1 MSAYI
6 IRRLLLML
14 PTILGASI
22 LIFGIMRILPG
33 DVALMILQAEDPSAQ
48 VDAQAYEQLKQELGL
63 DKPLVVQY
71 AEWIGGVLRG
81 DLGNSLRTRS
91 SVAGEIVQRLPI
103 SLQIALMA
111 SAIGMLLGVPLGV
124 LAAFRQDTWCD
135 YGLRGVAAM
144 GLAMPSFWIGIII
157 LVVGARFFQW
167 SPPIGYNPIWKGL
180 GLNLTQLIW
189 PGMVIGLAQISILSR
204 MTRSSMLEVLR
215 EDYVRTAR
223 AKGLSERLVVL
234 RHALRN
240 AFIPVLTLAGLSLG
254 FSLGGSVV
262 METIFT
268 IPGMGLLFI
277 EAARWRDYT
286 VVQGLVLWMVLVFT
300 FINLLIDLTYS
311 WLDPRIRY

>member
-1 MSAYI
+1 V
-6 IRRLLLML
+6 RRLLLML
-14 PTILGASI
+14 PTIVGASM
-22 LIFGIMRILPG
+22 LIFGIMHILPG
-33 DVALMILQAEDPSAQ
+33 DVALMILQADDPSAE
-48 VDAQAYEQLKQELGL
+48 VDAQAYAQLKQELGL
-63 DKPLVVQY
+63 DKPLMVQY
-71 AEWIGGVLRG
+71 ANWIGGVLRG
-81 DLGNSLRTRS
+81 DLGTSLRSRG
-91 SVAGEIVQRLPI
+91 SVADELVQRLPI

-111 SAIGMLLGVPLGV
+111 SAIGLTLGVPLGM
-124 LAAFRQDTWCD
+124 LAAFRQDTWYD

-144 GLAMPSFWIGIII
+144 GLAMPSFWIGILI

-167 SPPIGYNPIWKGL
+167 SPPIGYNPIWNGL
-180 GLNLTQLIW
+180 GPNLSQLIW
-189 PGMVIGLAQISILSR
+189 PGMVIGIAQISILSR

-262 METIFT
+262 METLFT

-286 VVQGLVLWMVLVFT
+286 VVQGLVLWMVIVFT
-300 FINLLIDLTYS
+300 VINLLIDLMYS

>member
-1 MSAYI
+1 VSNYI
-6 IRRLLLML
+6 IRRLLLMV

-33 DVALMILQAEDPSAQ
+33 DVALMILQAEDPNAQ

-63 DKPLVVQY
+63 NKPLAVQY
-71 AEWIGGVLRG
+71 VDWIGGVLRG

-91 SVAGEIVQRLPI
+91 SVASEIMQRLPI

-135 YGLRGVAAM
+135 YGLRGIAAM

-204 MTRSSMLEVLR
+204 MARSSMLEVLR

>member
-1 MSAYI
+1 MSHYI
-6 IRRLLLML
+6 ARRMLLML
-14 PTILGASI
+14 PTILGATI

-33 DVALMILQAEDPSAQ
+33 DVALMILQAEDPSAE
-48 VDAQAYEQLKQELGL
+48 VDQQAYAQLRQELGL
-63 DKPLVVQY
+63 NKPLTVQY
-71 AEWIGGVLRG
+71 VAWIGGILRG

-91 SVAGEIVQRLPI
+91 PVAEEIVQRLPI

-111 SAIGMLLGVPLGV
+111 SCIGLLLGVPLGV
-124 LAAFRQDTWCD
+124 LAAFRQDSWYD
-135 YGLRGVAAM
+135 YGLRGIAAM
-144 GLAMPSFWIGIII
+144 GLAMPAFWIGIMI

-167 SPPIGYNPIWKGL
+167 SPPIGYNPIWMGL
-180 GLNLTQLIW
+180 GSNMAQLIW
-189 PGMVIGLAQISILSR
+189 PAMVIGIAQISILSR

-223 AKGLSERLVVL
+223 AKGISERLVVL

-240 AFIPVLTLAGLSLG
+240 AFIPVLTLAGISLG

-262 METIFT
+262 METLFT

-300 FINLLIDLTYS
+300 FINLLVDLAYS